1 MATLKQSY
9 KGPAKLI
16 AQYWSTYG
24 GWQDFVLSPY
34 LHASLLM
41 LLITYATWS
50 DKGWWEQVLSV
61 VPSLLGFSLGALAI
75 FLGFGSE
82 QFRNVISGKR
92 PGQAD
97 KASPY
102 MSVTA
107 AFTHFIVVQVAAVM
121 VAVISVALFKLPA
134 PASHEVLYSFNCVG
148 KIVLWGFGYW
158 LFLYALCLAAA
169 SVFAVFRI
177 ASWYDEHRT
186 RERQRE
192 ASRLAAEPSTEEQS
206 GGQAS

>member
-1 MATLKQSY
+1 MLTLRQSY

-16 AQYWSTYG
+16 AQYWATYG
-24 GWQDFVLSPY
+24 GWRDFFLSPY
-34 LHASLLM
+34 LHFSLL
-41 LLITYATWS
+41 LLAITFATWTEE
-50 DKGWWEQVLSV
+50 GWWEQVLSV

-92 PGQAD
+92 PGQPD
-97 KASPY
+97 RNSPY

-121 VAVISVALFKLPA
+121 VAIVSIALFKLPLPVTERA
-134 PASHEVLYSFNCVG
+134 LYEFNNIG
-148 KIVLWGFGYW
+148 QAFLWGFGYW

-177 ASWYDEHRT
+177 AGWYDEHRT

-192 ASRLAAEPSTEEQS
+192 ASQTARETSTEDQS
-206 GGQAS
+206 GN

>member
-1 MATLKQSY
+1 MATFMKSY

-24 GWQDFVLSPY
+24 GWRDFVFSPY
-34 LHASLLM
+34 LHASLLI
-41 LLITYATWS
+41 LLITFATWS
-50 DKGWWEQVLSV
+50 DKGWWEQVLTV

-82 QFRNVISGKR
+82 KFRDVISGKR
-92 PGQAD
+92 PGQAN

-107 AFTHFIVVQVAAVM
+107 AFTHFIVVQVAAVLI
-121 VAVISVALFKLPA
+121 AVISVALFKLPA
-134 PASHEVLYSFNCVG
+134 PASPGTFYLFNSIG
-148 KIVLWGFGYW
+148 KIFLWGFGYW

-186 RERQRE
+186 RERE
-192 ASRLAAEPSTEEQS
+192 IEPFRTAVVPSAEEQS
-206 GGQAS
+206 SG

>member
-1 MATLKQSY
+1 MLTLSQSY

-16 AQYWSTYG
+16 SQYWSTYG
-24 GWQDFVLSPY
+24 GWRDFFLSPY
-34 LHASLLM
+34 LHFSLL
-41 LLITYATWS
+41 LLAITFATWTEE
-50 DKGWWEQVLSV
+50 GWWEQVLSV

-92 PGQAD
+92 PGQPD
-97 KASPY
+97 KISPY

-121 VAVISVALFKLPA
+121 VAIVSVALFKLPLPISEHA
-134 PASHEVLYSFNCVG
+134 LYVFNNIG
-148 KIVLWGFGYW
+148 KAFLWGFGYW

-177 ASWYDEHRT
+177 AGWYDEHRT
-186 RERQRE
+186 RERLGE
-192 ASRLAAEPSTEEQS
+192 ASQAARETSTEDQS
-206 GGQAS
+206 GN